1 MKRVML
7 VDDEQVSSEIIR
19 YFIQKNNLP
28 LEVVGE
34 ARNGKDAVAKI
45 KNLLP
50 DVVFLDIE
58 MPGLNG
64 LQVMERINK
73 EVSRKINFVII
84 TAYDTFAY
92 AQQAVRLGAR
102 DFLLKPVMY
111 EQFCET
117 MERVV
122 GYAYFDH
129 PLMNQLLAYIDEHY
143 MENLSCSVC
152 AKMFNTSQ
160 SNMARLCQKYL
171 GMSFT
176 EYYNDVRIGKAREMI
191 QEGEPIKEAASLAG
205 YQNLNYFYR
214 MFKKKYKVPPKE
226 YIRRQTSPQ

>member
-1 MKRVML
+1 ML

-84 TAYDTFAY
+84 TAYDTT
-92 AQQAVRLGAR
+92 RLPMRSRRYVWA
-102 DFLLKPVMY
+102 P
-111 EQFCET
+111 EIFC
-117 MERVV
+117 
-122 GYAYFDH
+122 
-129 PLMNQLLAYIDEHY
+129 
-143 MENLSCSVC
+143 
-152 AKMFNTSQ
+152 
-160 SNMARLCQKYL
+160 
-171 GMSFT
+171 
-176 EYYNDVRIGKAREMI
+176 
-191 QEGEPIKEAASLAG
+191 
-205 YQNLNYFYR
+205 
-214 MFKKKYKVPPKE
+214 
-226 YIRRQTSPQ
+226 